1 MSDKKNKFAEDKARR
16 SFLFSIMASSPFI
29 LSDLSAGSANAK
41 QLSGIHVIVVG
52 AGVSGLAAAQNLKSK
67 GAKVTILESKNRIGG
82 RLYTDYTLGAPF
94 EVGAGWIHGPSDKNP
109 IKKLAKQI
117 DARTFVTDDEKY
129 VLFDENGNRV
139 SDKKFR
145 EIDRKWASILTQID
159 DELEITDRRSLAEVI
174 RKKFPGKL
182 KDPLISWTF
191 SAYTEFNQGGPIE
204 EISAYFHDEGDAFDG
219 KDVILPDGYDQI
231 LRSLSQN
238 LDIKLEHTV
247 NKIAYGGDGVT
258 ISCNQKDFFADYVVC
273 SVPLGVLKNKTIKFN
288 PPLPKSY
295 QNKINRLG
303 FGSVT
308 KIAFKFNEA
317 FWDPEVQYFGIASN
331 IKGRW
336 NLWLNYRTFCQQNI
350 LMGLSMGSY
359 AKIADKMSIPEMT
372 KDALSVLKSVWGED
386 VPDPSAAICT
396 NWSEDAET
404 FGAYSYPKSKSTPPD
419 FDGLADGRSGD
430 YYKTLFL
437 CGEHTTFDY
446 AGTLHGAY
454 MTGIWAAEAIMEE
467 EQP

>member
-1 MSDKKNKFAEDKARR
+1 MNDKKNTFAKDKAKR
-16 SFLFSIMASSPFI
+16 SFLFSIMASSTCI
-29 LSDLSAGSANAK
+29 LSNLSVGTANAI
-41 QLSGIHVIVVG
+41 QLSGIHVIIVG
-52 AGVSGLAAAQNLKSK
+52 AGVSGLAAAQNLKSQ

-82 RLYTDYTLGAPF
+82 RLFTDYTLGAPF
-94 EVGAGWIHGPSDKNP
+94 EVGAGWIHGPSSKNP

-117 DARTFVTDDEKY
+117 DAKTFVTDDENF
-129 VLFDENGNRV
+129 VLYDTNGNHV

-145 EIDRKWASILTQID
+145 EIDRKWQSILSQID
-159 DELEITDRRSLAEVI
+159 DELENTDIRSLEEVI
-174 RKKFPGKL
+174 SKKFPGKL
-182 KDPLISWTF
+182 KDPLISWAF
-191 SAYTEFNQGGPIE
+191 SAYTEFDQGGPIE
-204 EISAYFHDEGDAFDG
+204 EISAYFHDEGDAFEG
-219 KDVILPDGYDQI
+219 KDVILPDGYDRI
-231 LRSLSQN
+231 LEPLSQN
-238 LDIKLEHTV
+238 LDIKLEHAV

-273 SVPLGVLKNKTIKFN
+273 SVPLGVLKNQTIEFN
-288 PPLPKSY
+288 PPLPKKY

-317 FWDPEVQYFGIASN
+317 FWDPEVQYFGIASS

-336 NLWLNYRTFCQQNI
+336 NLWLNYQTFCQQNI
-350 LMGLSMGSY
+350 IMGLSMGSY
-359 AKIADKMSIPEMT
+359 AKIADKMGVPEMT
-372 KDALSVLKSVWGED
+372 NDALSVLKSVWGEA
-386 VPDPSAAICT
+386 VSNPSGVICT

-404 FGAYSYPKSKSTPPD
+404 LGAYSYPKSKNTPSD
-419 FDGLADGRSGD
+419 FDGLADGISGD

-467 EQP
+467 ERP